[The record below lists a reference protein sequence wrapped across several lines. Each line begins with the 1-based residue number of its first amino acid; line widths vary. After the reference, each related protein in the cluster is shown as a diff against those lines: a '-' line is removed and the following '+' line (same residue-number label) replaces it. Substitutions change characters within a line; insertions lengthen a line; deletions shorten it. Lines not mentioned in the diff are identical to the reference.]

1 MPGVSG
7 VGISF
12 GADRIYDV
20 LNALDLY
27 PSEAT
32 ATTKVMFANMGETET
47 ETAFNAAKQLRQAGI
62 SVMVYPDNAKMKK
75 QFGYADD
82 MAIPYVAI
90 IGETEIKENKITL
103 KEMATG
109 TQEMLTVEEAINKIN
124 SL

>member
-1 MPGVSG
+1 
-7 VGISF
+7 
-12 GADRIYDV
+12 
-20 LNALDLY
+20 
-27 PSEAT
+27 
-32 ATTKVMFANMGETET
+32 MGETET

-62 SVMVYPDNAKMKK
+62 SAMVYPDNAKMKK

-109 TQEMLTVEEAINKIN
+109 TQEMLTVEEAISKIN